1 MNFKIVRKQT
11 GEKQIETYLLQN
23 DVAQLGYATVDFNAK
38 DNNIYVFINP
48 EHRSN
53 GYGSYLFAEMVKMF
67 KQKNVQDLKFNIEK
81 NNTNAI
87 NIIVKNNGKL
97 LLEDRQAHLV
107 LKIS

>member
-38 DNNIYVFINP
+38 DNNIYVFINS

-53 GYGSYLFAEMVKMF
+53 GYGSYLFAEMVKIF

-97 LLEDRQAHLV
+97 LLEDGQAHLV